1 MTSASSTDH
10 PEHRDLAL
18 ALIAAM
24 AANDTLAQ
32 RASRIVIA
40 VAGESGSGKSVTAV
54 CLAHEL
60 TASGH
65 VTEVL
70 HQDDYFIRPPAANHA
85 HRVADLTSV
94 GPQEVDFDR
103 LRAHVAAYRRGEHG
117 VAAPRVNYGTDH
129 FDTEPRD
136 FRSVQI
142 LVVEGTYVLAGV
154 DSDIRIFLAAT
165 SDDTRE
171 RRRARNRDIEAPVVD
186 QVLAIEHRIIAA
198 QREVADIVVDRDFRI
213 VRRAG

>member
-18 ALIAAM
+18 ALIGAM
-24 AANDTLAQ
+24 AANGTVAQ
-32 RASRIVIA
+32 HASRIVIA

-54 CLAHEL
+54 CLAREL
-60 TASGH
+60 SASGD
-65 VTEVL
+65 VTDVL

-103 LRAHVAAYRRGEHG
+103 LRAHVAAFRRGEHD
-117 VAAPRVNYGTDH
+117 VAAPRVNYGADR

-142 LVVEGTYVLAGV
+142 LVVEGTYVLASV
-154 DSDIRIFLAAT
+154 DADIRIFLSAT

-186 QVLAIEHRIIAA
+186 EVLAIEHGIIAA
-198 QREVADIVVDRDFRI
+198 QREMADIVVDRDFRI
-213 VRRAG
+213 VRRAR

>member
-24 AANDTLAQ
+24 AATDTLAQ

-54 CLAHEL
+54 CLAREL

-94 GPQEVDFDR
+94 GPQEVAFDR
-103 LRAHVAAYRRGEHG
+103 LRAHVAAFRRGEHG
-117 VAAPRVNYGTDH
+117 VAAPRVNYGADR

-136 FRSVQI
+136 FRSVRI
-142 LVVEGTYVLAGV
+142 LVVEGTYVLASV
-154 DSDIRIFLAAT
+154 DSDICIFLAAT

-186 QVLAIEHRIIAA
+186 EVLAIEHRIIAA

-213 VRRAG
+213 VHRAG

>member
-24 AANDTLAQ
+24 AANDTLDQ

-103 LRAHVAAYRRGEHG
+103 LRAHVAAFRRGEHG

-142 LVVEGTYVLAGV
+142 LVVEGTYVLASV
-154 DSDIRIFLAAT
+154 DADIRIFLAAT

-213 VRRAG
+213 VRRPG